1 MGVQSQRRV
10 FGSGSWPDGM
20 SLTEAALTRSDLDT
34 GHVRRL
40 WDIPRELSRGS
51 WIVGLR
57 TRESPGLDI
66 RTRGLSEGPGSHPE
80 NEVNC
85 EEKARSWD
93 KALKKANTQRA
104 GGHSGLRRKT
114 GRVNLSL
121 SNLEQHSSEGMTRT
135 RKCCEEIK

>member
-1 MGVQSQRRV
+1 MGVQSQTKV
-10 FGSGSWPDGM
+10 LGSGSWPDGM

-34 GHVRRL
+34 VHVRHL

-66 RTRGLSEGPGSHPE
+66 RTRGLSEGPGNHPE

-93 KALKKANTQRA
+93 KALKKANT
-104 GGHSGLRRKT
+104 
-114 GRVNLSL
+114 
-121 SNLEQHSSEGMTRT
+121 
-135 RKCCEEIK
+135 